1 MNTVI
6 NIKTDSKIK
15 KAAQKTAEDLGLS
28 LSGVINSY
36 LRQFVRS
43 QTIFVSTKF
52 SEPSELL
59 LSALKEAQDERKKGN
74 VYSFKQP
81 KDAVDF
87 VDKMIVEKNKK

>member
-15 KAAQKTAEDLGLS
+15 KAAQKTAEELGLS
-28 LSGVINSY
+28 LSGVLNSY

-43 QTIFVSTKF
+43 QTVFVSNKF

-59 LSALKEAQDERKKGN
+59 LSALKDSRAEREKNKH
-74 VYSFKQP
+74 YSFKNS
-81 KDAVDF
+81 KEAIEF
-87 VDKMIVEKNKK
+87 VDKIIGRKKK